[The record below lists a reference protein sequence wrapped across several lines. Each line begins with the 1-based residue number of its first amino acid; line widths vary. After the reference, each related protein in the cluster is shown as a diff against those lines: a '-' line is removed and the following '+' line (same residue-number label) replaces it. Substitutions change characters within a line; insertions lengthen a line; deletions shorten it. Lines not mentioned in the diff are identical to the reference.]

1 MEPVS
6 PPASVTA
13 FRLPPRVQSLRPSD
27 IFVLMRECRR
37 RRAAGQRIV
46 DLSVGEPDLATPEH
60 VAVAAARAIDEGQT
74 RYTTPAGMPPL
85 RGAIARALGE
95 EGLPY
100 LVREVI
106 ATCGATGALSL
117 ALQALVGPGDE
128 VVMAAPYYPDH
139 RSQVVLAG
147 GKPAIVTTTADD
159 GFKLT
164 PAALR
169 SVLTPRSRV
178 LLLNNP
184 VNPTGVVYTPE
195 ELGALAEAALD
206 ANLFIIADEVYCN
219 LVYDGPP
226 FASVASLGP
235 EVRRRSVIVRSLSKT
250 YAMTGWRVGFA
261 AGPQFLIDAMA
272 TVQGLSVVAP
282 STISQWAAVAALS
295 GPRDA
300 PRTFQSLLSRRWAL
314 TMDRLAAL
322 PGVTAAPSRGALFA
336 FLDLGMADT
345 RPFCSRLLSEHGVA
359 LVPGGEFGAPWGVR
373 LSFAAAESDVRD
385 GLDLIERA
393 LRAERAAS

>member
-1 MEPVS
+1 MMGQPEIHSPV
-6 PPASVTA
+6 T
-13 FRLPPRVQSLRPSD
+13 FRLPSRLQGLKPSE
-27 IFVLMRECRR
+27 ILVLMRECRR

-46 DLSVGEPDLATPEH
+46 DLSVGEPDLATPDH
-60 VAVAAARAIDEGQT
+60 VKAAAARAMEEGHT
-74 RYTTPAGMPPL
+74 RYTTPAGMPQL
-85 RGAIARALGE
+85 RGAICQALGE

-100 LVREVI
+100 LAREVI
-106 ATCGATGALSL
+106 ATCGATGGLSL
-117 ALQALVGPGDE
+117 ALQALLSPGDE
-128 VVMAAPYYPDH
+128 VVITAPYYPDH

-147 GKPAIVTTTADD
+147 GKPAILTTSARD

-164 PAALR
+164 PESLR
-169 SVLTPRSRV
+169 SSLGPRSRI

-184 VNPTGVVYTPE
+184 VNPTGVVYTKE
-195 ELGALAEAALD
+195 ELGALAQAALE
-206 ANLFIIADEVYCN
+206 ANLFIIADEVYSN

-226 FASVASLGP
+226 FASVAALGP

-295 GPRDA
+295 GPPDA
-300 PRTFQSLLSRRWAL
+300 ARRVQAALARRWAL
-314 TMDRLAAL
+314 TMDRLATL

-336 FLDLGMADT
+336 FLDLGIADT
-345 RPFCSRLLSEHGVA
+345 RPFCARLLSKHGVA
-359 LVPGGEFGAPWGVR
+359 LVPGQEFGAPSGVR
-373 LSFAAAESDVRD
+373 LSFATAESDVRE
-385 GLDLIERA
+385 GLDLIQVA
-393 LRAERAAS
+393 LVAEKVAS

>member
-1 MEPVS
+1 MDRPEIQSTV
-6 PPASVTA
+6 A
-13 FRLPPRVQSLRPSD
+13 FRLPLRLQGLKTSE
-27 IFVLMRECRR
+27 ILVLMRECRR

-46 DLSVGEPDLATPEH
+46 DLSVGEPDLATPDH
-60 VAVAAARAIDEGQT
+60 VRAAAARAIDEGHT
-74 RYTTPAGMPPL
+74 RYTTPAGMPQL
-85 RGAIARALGE
+85 RAAVAQALGE

-100 LVREVI
+100 LSREVI

-117 ALQALVGPGDE
+117 ALQALLSSGDE

-147 GKPAIVTTTADD
+147 GKPAIVTTTARD

-164 PAALR
+164 PQSLR
-169 SVLTPRSRV
+169 ASLGPRSRI

-184 VNPTGVVYTPE
+184 VNPTGVVYTKE
-195 ELGALAEAALD
+195 ELGALAQTALE
-206 ANLFIIADEVYCN
+206 ANLFIIADEVYSN

-226 FASVASLGP
+226 FASVAALGP

-295 GPRDA
+295 GPPDA
-300 PRTFQSLLSRRWAL
+300 PRRFQAVLARRWAL
-314 TMDRLAAL
+314 TMDRLATL

-336 FLDLGMADT
+336 FLDLGIADT
-345 RPFCSRLLSEHGVA
+345 RPFCTRLLSEHGVA
-359 LVPGGEFGAPWGVR
+359 LVPGHEFGAPGCVR
-373 LSFAAAESDVRD
+373 LSFATAESDVRQ
-385 GLDLIERA
+385 GLDLIAVA
-393 LRAERAAS
+393 LGAEKVAS

>member
-1 MEPVS
+1 MMDQPEIRS
-6 PPASVTA
+6 TA
-13 FRLPPRVQSLRPSD
+13 TVRLPLRLQGLKPSE
-27 IFVLMRECRR
+27 ILVLMRECRR

-46 DLSVGEPDLATPEH
+46 DLSVGEPDLATPDY
-60 VAVAAARAIDEGQT
+60 VRAAAARAMEEGHT
-74 RYTTPAGMPPL
+74 RYTTPAGMPQL
-85 RGAIARALGE
+85 RGAVCQVLGE

-100 LVREVI
+100 LAREVI
-106 ATCGATGALSL
+106 ATCGATGGLSL
-117 ALQALVGPGDE
+117 ALQALLGPGDE

-147 GKPAIVTTTADD
+147 GKPAIVTTTARD

-164 PAALR
+164 PESLR
-169 SVLTPRSRV
+169 SSLGPRSRI

-184 VNPTGVVYTPE
+184 VNPTGVVYTKE
-195 ELGALAEAALD
+195 ELGALAQTALA
-206 ANLFIIADEVYCN
+206 ANLFIIADEVYSN

-226 FASVASLGP
+226 FASVAALGP

-282 STISQWAAVAALS
+282 STLSQWAAVAALS
-295 GPRDA
+295 GPPDA
-300 PRTFQSLLSRRWAL
+300 PQRFQAVLARRWAL
-314 TMDRLAAL
+314 TMDRLATL

-345 RPFCSRLLSEHGVA
+345 RPFCARLLSKHGVA
-359 LVPGGEFGAPWGVR
+359 LVSGQEFGAPWGVR
-373 LSFAAAESDVRD
+373 LSFATAESDVRE
-385 GLDLIERA
+385 GLDLIEVA
-393 LRAERAAS
+393 LGAEKVAS